1 MILERIK
8 MNRGKRKNHQ
18 NEPYYHFYIYLS
30 FSPNDQLLLYSNY
43 LIEVRVCGT
52 EDLTST
58 NYDHPKENQKS
69 KNKFIKDFITFRKT
83 SFNLTK
89 ALVM

>member
-58 NYDHPKENQKS
+58 NYDHPKEIRNRRINSLKIS
-69 KNKFIKDFITFRKT
+69 
-83 SFNLTK
+83 
-89 ALVM
+89 